1 MNKQLFGSSRGS
13 AMKAVAIAGR
23 TCAVLLVGL
32 LVSGRALA
40 QQSCIRGM
48 HIDGVITDPTG
59 AVIPGAKVQAGNGA
73 TGVTDATGHYVFA
86 CVPLTSTTITAD
98 ADGFA
103 QATARAHAHAG
114 GAAHVN
120 LRLAVAP
127 VQTDVEVHGNVSE
140 AGDHSASTATDA
152 FTPTLRACYS
162 MECWAL
168 SAKEVKGCK
177 RMWRPGTWRLIHR
190 NLWLPPQS
198 AIDSEVIL

>member
-86 CVPLTSTTITAD
+86 CVPLTSTTITA
-98 ADGFA
+98 GRP
-103 QATARAHAHAG
+103 QPIRPGH
-114 GAAHVN
+114 
-120 LRLAVAP
+120 
-127 VQTDVEVHGNVSE
+127 
-140 AGDHSASTATDA
+140 
-152 FTPTLRACYS
+152 
-162 MECWAL
+162 
-168 SAKEVKGCK
+168 
-177 RMWRPGTWRLIHR
+177 RPGTRSCWRRRTCQSPACCRASADRCRGARECKRGRRPQRKHCDRRIYP
-190 NLWLPPQS
+190 NLARLLL
-198 AIDSEVIL
+198 DGVLGVICQGGQGL